1 MKSDSVPLTS
11 DQIVVG
17 DDSAIWLFGSEAQEK
32 LRTYSKTISST
43 FFGDG
48 ADEAVQLIDEVLQKI
63 DASERSMNRKTR
75 FSIFRSDNKAE
86 IGQELLKSISA
97 LTVKLQLRQAQL
109 VKDLTILERMER
121 LLDDCRNELS
131 TDIEKGRLALQ
142 SASVQET
149 PAEVVDSIS
158 VSNDLKNWM
167 IRFEHRLQE
176 LELSRTVALQGLAQ
190 VKILQ
195 ENDRALADQMRN
207 TIVNVIPLW
216 RSQIAFSIGVERA
229 AKDSKQWS
237 KTAQTVS
244 RSVQQ
249 SNEQIR
255 RRSEEIAKHES
266 SAETDIQKIMQC
278 NQELRAVLE
287 TITSLET
294 ENAAARDQ
302 LQHEL
307 EK

>member
-1 MKSDSVPLTS
+1 MKSDSVSLTS

-17 DDSAIWLFGSEAQEK
+17 DESAIWLFGSEAQEK

-63 DASERSMNRKTR
+63 DASEQSMNRKTL
-75 FSIFRSDNKAE
+75 FSIFRSDNMAE
-86 IGQELLKSISA
+86 IGQEMLKSISA

-109 VKDLTILERMER
+109 AKDLTILERMER

-131 TDIEKGRLALQ
+131 ADIEKGCLVLQ
-142 SASVQET
+142 STSVQQT
-149 PAEVVDSIS
+149 PAEVADPVI
-158 VSNDLKNWM
+158 VSDALQNWM
-167 IRFEHRLQE
+167 IRFERRLQE

-216 RSQIAFSIGVERA
+216 RSQIAFSIGVDRA

-249 SNEQIR
+249 SSERIR

-278 NQELRAVLE
+278 NQDLRAVLE

-307 EK
+307 DN

>member
-1 MKSDSVPLTS
+1 MKSDSVPLSS

-266 SAETDIQKIMQC
+266 SVETDLQTIMQC
-278 NQELRAVLE
+278 NQELRDVLE
-287 TITSLET
+287 TITSLEA
-294 ENAAARDQ
+294 ESAAARNQ

>member
-11 DQIVVG
+11 DQIAVG

-121 LLDDCRNELS
+121 VLDDCRNELS

-149 PAEVVDSIS
+149 PAEVADSIS

-167 IRFEHRLQE
+167 IRFERRLQE
-176 LELSRTVALQGLAQ
+176 LELSQTVALQGLAQ

-216 RSQIAFSIGVERA
+216 RNQIAFSIGVERA

-249 SNEQIR
+249 SNERIR

-287 TITSLET
+287 AITSLET
-294 ENAAARDQ
+294 ESAAARNQ